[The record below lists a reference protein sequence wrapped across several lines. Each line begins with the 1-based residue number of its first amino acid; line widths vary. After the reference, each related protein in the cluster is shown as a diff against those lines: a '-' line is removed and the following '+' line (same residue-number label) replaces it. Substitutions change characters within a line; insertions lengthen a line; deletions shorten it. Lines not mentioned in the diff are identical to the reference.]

1 MFTRIV
7 RYFYP
12 DIKDHELRKFVLLA
26 LTFFLIIGTYWLL
39 RLLKNTI
46 FLKVAF
52 PEALGWLPHQGRLFQ
67 PTAKFWSP
75 FVVLVAVLIYSKLVD
90 IFKKHQLFY
99 IICSFYAIVFAAVA
113 GVLFMKDYYGIGCVG
128 CGPLA
133 ITGWLSYF
141 AIESFGSLVPAL
153 FWSFTN
159 SISDSASAKHGF
171 PLIIAMAQMGAIAGS
186 ATLFFSDSIGALW
199 PILLIA
205 SLLVAAVIPMIRY
218 FIATIPAHE
227 LVGYKAAAVTEK
239 RKEGFFEGFIS
250 GLTLL
255 VSRPY
260 LLGILV
266 VSTFYEAVSQ
276 IVEYQMQ
283 SLAAMSPLYASE
295 LAFAKFQASYGVSIN
310 IVSFLIALLGT
321 SYIIK
326 RYGLRISLL
335 IYPVSFAITLAALL
349 SYFSFGLPSPTALL
363 WATFGAM
370 VLIKAM
376 GYAVNNPTKEMMYI
390 PTSKDAKFKSKG
402 WIDTFGSRFAKAG
415 GAQVSNAFKHTL
427 DELMFFGTLFG
438 FGLIGFWLIAA
449 IYVGTKNSKLIKE
462 NAVIE

>member
-1 MFTRIV
+1 MLKRLV

-12 DIKDHELRKFVLLA
+12 DIEDHELRKFILLG

-52 PEALGWLPHQGRLFQ
+52 PEALGWVPHQGRLLQ
-67 PTAKFWSP
+67 PVAKFWSP
-75 FVVLVAVLIYSKLVD
+75 FVVLVAVLLYSKLVD

-99 IICSFYAIVFAAVA
+99 VICSFYAVIFAAIA
-113 GVLFMKDYYGIGCVG
+113 GVLLYKDWYGLTCIG

-133 ITGWLSYF
+133 LTGWLSYF

-159 SISDSASAKHGF
+159 SISDSNSAKHGF
-171 PLIIAMAQMGAIAGS
+171 PFIVAMAQIGAVIGS

-199 PILLIA
+199 PILLAA

-218 FIATIPAHE
+218 FMATIPAQE
-227 LVGYKAAAVTEK
+227 LVGYKAAAETEK

-250 GLTLL
+250 GFTLL

-266 VSTFYEAVSQ
+266 CSTFYEAISQ

-283 SLAAMSPLYASE
+283 SLAAMSPAYAGE
-295 LAFAKFQASYGVSIN
+295 LAFAKFQASYGVASNAI
-310 IVSFLIALLGT
+310 SFLIALLGT

-326 RYGLRISLL
+326 RYGLRLSLL
-335 IYPVSFAITLAALL
+335 VYPATFDHYINGFIKLLFLWSTNGGGAALGNI
-349 SYFSFGLPSPTALL
+349 YC
-363 WATFGAM
+363 
-370 VLIKAM
+370 
-376 GYAVNNPTKEMMYI
+376 
-390 PTSKDAKFKSKG
+390 
-402 WIDTFGSRFAKAG
+402 SRA
-415 GAQVSNAFKHTL
+415 
-427 DELMFFGTLFG
+427 
-438 FGLIGFWLIAA
+438 
-449 IYVGTKNSKLIKE
+449 Y
-462 NAVIE
+462 